1 MKLSVTQADNER
13 KLADFKMNA
22 NIIGERMIDG
32 RQEAAEEIISLFQH
46 KIYTIAFRFTG
57 DRDEAFDLS
66 QEIFLRIYAKKHL
79 YKRGTDFNAWVLRL
93 AVNTSINY
101 KSKVVK
107 NPSFSASEINESTE
121 RISNDESQED
131 ESTQKKLN
139 DLLARL
145 PKRER
150 LVLIMQIIEE
160 RKVSEIADILGT
172 TIKSTEAL
180 LTRARKRLRNLAE
193 KNEGL

>member
-1 MKLSVTQADNER
+1 MKLSATQADNET

-32 RQEAAEEIISLFQH
+32 RQEAVEEIISLFQH

-57 DRDEAFDLS
+57 NRDEAFDLS
-66 QEIFLRIYAKKHL
+66 QEIFLRIYSKKHL

-131 ESTQKKLN
+131 DSTQKKLN

>member
-1 MKLSVTQADNER
+1 MKLSATQADNET

-32 RQEAAEEIISLFQH
+32 RQEAVEEIISLFQH

-57 DRDEAFDLS
+57 NRDEAFDLS
-66 QEIFLRIYAKKHL
+66 QEIFLRIYSKKHL

-131 ESTQKKLN
+131 DSTQKKLN

-180 LTRARKRLRNLAE
+180 LTRGRKRLRNLAE